1 MDPPPPIAQ
10 KSSGGKKIFVGGLH
24 YESTEGMNS

>member
-1 MDPPPPIAQ
+1 MDPPPIAQ